1 MEKTKASRSQHD
13 PPPHGHGST
22 MSVDP
27 AHTFL
32 HQGTTNTSGRF
43 AAFLYR
49 PIDQQEVL
57 RILSTPIHIVSWI
70 IAEKMYSGKRFLK
83 KRFLC

>member
-1 MEKTKASRSQHD
+1 
-13 PPPHGHGST
+13 
-22 MSVDP
+22 
-27 AHTFL
+27 
-32 HQGTTNTSGRF
+32 
-43 AAFLYR
+43 LYR

-83 KRFLC
+83 KRFSLFTAAQFFTAKGFSLYAPHSFRSLANTKPKE